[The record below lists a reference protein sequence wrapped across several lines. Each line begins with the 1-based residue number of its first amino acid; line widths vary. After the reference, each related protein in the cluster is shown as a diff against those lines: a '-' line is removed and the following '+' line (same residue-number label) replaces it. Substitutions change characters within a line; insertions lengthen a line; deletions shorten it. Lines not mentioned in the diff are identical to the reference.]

1 MFTTRFLILAGL
13 IGSIAAAP
21 AAFGAPAGGPVMATV
36 NGEAITQDE
45 LVQRLLRYHGKS
57 ALDAMINRTVV
68 AQEAKRQ
75 GVSVTDAEVD
85 QRIGLIKNQL
95 GGAEGYSRWLS
106 QSGLAEAQHRE
117 QVRAT
122 LLTEKIV
129 QKTDPIKDP
138 ELEQALVRIIILP
151 SETDAKGVTK
161 ILNGGGD
168 FIQLARERST
178 HRQTAEQG
186 GLLPPLTR
194 AEFPDVWKAIQGM
207 KPGQTTAPVKLG
219 SDWAIVKLE
228 RRRPAAEQSE
238 AERERNRTRL
248 LSMKMDRWLTATRA
262 KAKIQ
267 YPTPLP
273 TP

>member
-1 MFTTRFLILAGL
+1 MFTKRFAVL
-13 IGSIAAAP
+13 IGLTCSVSGAP
-21 AAFGAPAGGPVMATV
+21 AAFGAPARGPVMATV
-36 NGEAITQDE
+36 NGEAITQEE
-45 LVQRLLRYHGKS
+45 LVQRLLRYQGKA
-57 ALDAMINRTVV
+57 ALDAMVNRAIVN
-68 AQEAKRQ
+68 QEARRQ
-75 GVSVTDAEVD
+75 KVSVTDAEVNE
-85 QRIGLIKNQL
+85 RLGLIKNQL
-95 GGAEGYSRWLS
+95 GGAEGYSRWLA

-129 QKTDPIKDP
+129 AKTDPIKDA

-151 SETDAKGVTK
+151 NEADAKGVAK
-161 ILNGGGD
+161 ILSGGGD
-168 FIQLARERST
+168 FIQLARERSA

-194 AEFPDVWKAIQGM
+194 AEYPDIWKAIQGI
-207 KPGQTTAPVKLG
+207 KPGQTTRPVKLG
-219 SDWAIVKLE
+219 SDWAILKLE

-248 LSMKMDRWLTATRA
+248 LSMKLDRWLNAARARA
-262 KAKIQ
+262 KIN